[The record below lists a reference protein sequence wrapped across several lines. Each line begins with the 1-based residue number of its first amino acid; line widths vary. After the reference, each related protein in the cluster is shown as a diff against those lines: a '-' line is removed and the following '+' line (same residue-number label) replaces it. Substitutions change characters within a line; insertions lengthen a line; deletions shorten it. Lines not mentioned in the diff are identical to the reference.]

1 MALLDR
7 CRERIETDL
16 SDAELLRIIDEAN
29 SEIILRFGPHADP
42 SRPINITVRGQ
53 ARYLDLARP
62 IDITQTV
69 LVVEAAQWWETEYEW
84 WTFGGE
90 DSVTLGSTDYR
101 VLNGGRTL
109 ERLASGANPRV
120 WWGRTVL
127 ITYTPVTDG
136 NQRQEAIIKLVQLA
150 VQFDGTSNLRVG
162 DYSQANLSYQ
172 GQRDQ
177 ILQGLAPR
185 KGFLLR

>member
-7 CRERIETDL
+7 CRERVETDL
-16 SDAELLRIIDEAN
+16 SDAELQRLIDDAN
-29 SEIILRFGPHADP
+29 SEIILRFGPHADAA
-42 SRPINITVRGQ
+42 RPISITIRGQ

-62 IDITQTV
+62 LDTLQ
-69 LVVEAAQWWETEYEW
+69 VVAIIESTQWWESDWEW

-90 DSVTLGSTDYR
+90 DSVTLGPTDYR
-101 VLNGGRTL
+101 VLNAGRTL
-109 ERLASGANPRV
+109 ERLASGVHPRV
-120 WWGRTVL
+120 GWGRTVQ
-127 ITYTPVTDG
+127 ITYTPVSDG

-150 VQFDGTSNLRVG
+150 VQYDGTSNLKVG

-172 GQRDQ
+172 GERDR
-177 ILQGLAPR
+177 ILQGLAAR